1 MGIGLIMD
9 IRVNRIH
16 VNIEEQ
22 MTDIC
27 GLKFKPQMT
36 HYDNNEDW
44 SVFTRGHPVE
54 VTKQSYDLVAML
66 AQPYATHGIME
77 IGVCRNGMGSFTHA
91 LLGNKPNHIPYLG
104 VDLEDKTF
112 LNNKEKNVFTIQS
125 NSHDQDKVR
134 SYAKEIG
141 LEKISI
147 LLIDGHH
154 SVNACINDWLYTDM
168 ISDNGIVIFHDTNS
182 HPGPVVFLPAID
194 ENMYKVTKFFE
205 NDDDYGLSVARR
217 QDVTYY

>member
-1 MGIGLIMD
+1 MEIKVYGTP
-9 IRVNRIH
+9 VH
-16 VNIEEQ
+16 IEEQ

-36 HYDNNEDW
+36 QYDNNEDW

-54 VTKQSYDLVAML
+54 VSTDDFNLVEVA
-66 AQPYATHGIME
+66 ANNYSTHGIME

-91 LLGNKPNHIPYLG
+91 LLRNKPNHIPYLG

-147 LLIDGHH
+147 LLIDGWH
-154 SVNACINDWLYTDM
+154 SVNTCINDWLYSDM
-168 ISDNGIVIFHDTNS
+168 LSDNGIVIFHDTNG
-182 HPGPVVFLPAID
+182 HPGPSVFLNAID
-194 ENMYKVTKFFE
+194 NKVYKVVKYFE
-205 NDDDYGLSVARR
+205 DKDDCGIGVAYKIP
-217 QDVTYY
+217 V